1 MDLVVTAL
9 QRTGTW
15 TLVPRELHINVVG
28 CKWVYRI
35 KRNPNGS
42 INRYKVRLVA
52 KGFHQQPDVDFVD
65 TFSPMVKHTIIRV
78 VLALAVAYNW
88 PLRQLD
94 VECAF
99 LHGNLREEVYMAQPQ
114 G

>member
-1 MDLVVTAL
+1 
-9 QRTGTW
+9 
-15 TLVPRELHINVVG
+15 
-28 CKWVYRI
+28 
-35 KRNPNGS
+35 
-42 INRYKVRLVA
+42 
-52 KGFHQQPDVDFVD
+52 
-65 TFSPMVKHTIIRV
+65 MVKHTIIRV

-99 LHGNLREEVYMAQPQ
+99 LYGDLREEVYMAQPQ